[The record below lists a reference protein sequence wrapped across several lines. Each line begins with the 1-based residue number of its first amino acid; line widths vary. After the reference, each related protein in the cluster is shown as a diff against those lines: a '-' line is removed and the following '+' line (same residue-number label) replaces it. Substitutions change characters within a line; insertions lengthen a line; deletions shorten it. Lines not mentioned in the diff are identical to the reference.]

1 MIYLDINLDHLCTSN
16 NNIGCV
22 YPNVRIGMDCA
33 DNVDVQKLRDFQQK
47 LQRYIERG
55 INDCLVLEQPTPTKE
70 THDIETDSY
79 LTQRERK

>member
-33 DNVDVQKLRDFQQK
+33 DNVDVQKLRDFQ
-47 LQRYIERG
+47 
-55 INDCLVLEQPTPTKE
+55 
-70 THDIETDSY
+70 
-79 LTQRERK
+79 